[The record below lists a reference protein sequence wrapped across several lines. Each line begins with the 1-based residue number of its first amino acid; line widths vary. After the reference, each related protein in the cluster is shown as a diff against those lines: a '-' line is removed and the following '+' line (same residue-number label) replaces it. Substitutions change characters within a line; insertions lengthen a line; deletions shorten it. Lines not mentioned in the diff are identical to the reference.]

1 MQSWQIA
8 RIVYTGSSA
17 AARFLRP
24 APLHVAGS
32 SAASGGSVD
41 ELRGLRVLLVR
52 LRWLALL
59 RHGLFDLLPLH
70 VRLVFRLALLRPR
83 RALPDD
89 ILARRESLL
98 RGGLLLR
105 RGGRLLHLLHLHDGL
120 HGGGLLRGGGSLL
133 RGGGGAPPPR
143 ADRGVGAAASTAG
156 STAAS
161 A

>member
-59 RHGLFDLLPLH
+59 RHGLFDLLPFH

-105 RGGRLLHLLHLHDGL
+105 LLHLHDGL
-120 HGGGLLRGGGSLL
+120 RGGSLLRGGGSLL
-133 RGGGGAPPPR
+133 RGGGSLLG
-143 ADRGVGAAASTAG
+143 
-156 STAAS
+156 
-161 A
+161 